1 MVSVLSSNAETIAYM
16 WGGWE
21 FNTTSVCALRIGI
34 EITCLVVTG
43 TACIDM
49 TTAPIDHDRKT

>member
-16 WGGWE
+16 GDGE
-21 FNTTSVCALRIGI
+21 FHTTSVCALRIGI